1 MDAFTIA
8 DVSFWG
14 PYTIGGTIVA
24 GILFLLILGVV
35 ISSGDGEGLAASF
48 VIPGVLWGI
57 FVGLVGLSG
66 VMAETERLKTEEM
79 SRIGYANLSWNG
91 DEFTGSNDGYY
102 VVGFI
107 KQHGD
112 VYYVTDI
119 TRKGELV

>member
-14 PYTIGGTIVA
+14 PYTITGAVVCV
-24 GILFLLILGVV
+24 LILGLFTWG
-35 ISSGDGEGLAASF
+35 SFADGDGE
-48 VIPGVLWGI
+48 I
-57 FVGLVGLSG
+57 FVGGFAVALIIWTLAVCIPAWGGQLD
-66 VMAETERLKTEEM
+66 ETKRLKTEEM
-79 SRIGYANLSWNG
+79 SRIGYENLSWNG
-91 DEFTGSNDGYY
+91 DEFTGSKDGYY

>member
-14 PYTIGGTIVA
+14 PYTIIGTGICIVTLA
-24 GILFLLILGVV
+24 LFIWWSIVERDSDLFSLFTIPMMLTWFFGV
-35 ISSGDGEGLAASF
+35 GMA
-48 VIPGVLWGI
+48 
-57 FVGLVGLSG
+57 GLVGVG
-66 VMAETERLKTEEM
+66 QEVERLKTEEM
-79 SRIGYANLSWNG
+79 SRIGYENLTWNG
-91 DEFTGSNDGYY
+91 DEFTGSKDGYY

-119 TRKGELV
+119 TRKGEMI